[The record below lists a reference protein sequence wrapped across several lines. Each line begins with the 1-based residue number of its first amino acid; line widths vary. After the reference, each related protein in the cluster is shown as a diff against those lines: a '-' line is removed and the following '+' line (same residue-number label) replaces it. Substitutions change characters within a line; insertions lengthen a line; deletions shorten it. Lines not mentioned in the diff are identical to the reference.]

1 MERVFK
7 LIMPDVFTEKY
18 NELLTQNGDDA
29 VKAFE
34 QIKFTKQEVRF
45 DTVWLN
51 SARNY
56 VKGEHHGFALGLL
69 CASTVVCVGVL
80 SYSIYNQYKK
90 NKQQK

>member
-18 NELLTQNGDDA
+18 NELLTQNGDDT

-56 VKGEHHGFALGLL
+56 VKGERHGFALGLL
-69 CASTVVCVGVL
+69 CAGAVVCVGVL
-80 SYSIYNQYKK
+80 SYSIYNQCKK